1 MTSDID
7 DLLERMRRDE
17 KTLRETVARDPKYGQ
32 ETAGIVARMLQDADR
47 LARWI
52 AAVEGLVAF
61 KANHLNMCDCLARA
75 EAACEPET
83 DLQAAS
89 RSATEHPFRP
99 RNSNHD

>member
-1 MTSDID
+1 M
-7 DLLERMRRDE
+7 
-17 KTLRETVARDPKYGQ
+17 
-32 ETAGIVARMLQDADR
+32 ARMLQDADR

-83 DLQAAS
+83 DHGNP
-89 RSATEHPFRP
+89 TE
-99 RNSNHD
+99 S